1 MNKIDRIKDVLSS
14 YITGED
20 GNDMTIDE
28 IIDDMLENPPDYK
41 FMRGDIIDI
50 IKILLED

>member
-1 MNKIDRIKDVLSS
+1 MNKIDKIKDVLSS

-20 GNDMTIDE
+20 ENEMKIDE
-28 IIDDMLENPPDYK
+28 IIDDMIENPPDYK
-41 FMRGDIIDI
+41 CMRRDIIDI